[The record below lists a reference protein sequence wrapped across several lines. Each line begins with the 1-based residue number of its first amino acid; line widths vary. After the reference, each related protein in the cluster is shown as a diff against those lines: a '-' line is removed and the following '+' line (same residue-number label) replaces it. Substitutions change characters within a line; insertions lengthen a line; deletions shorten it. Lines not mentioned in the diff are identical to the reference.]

1 MRRNQVLRE
10 LKTAHMS
17 ACATIYLAVDAEA
30 EDWYVPGFAQLV
42 GELSQK
48 HLRPAVV
55 KRTQNPHRTTSS

>member
-1 MRRNQVLRE
+1 
-10 LKTAHMS
+10 MS

-55 KRTQNPHRTTSS
+55 KRTQNQHNITSL